1 MSPLRRLRR
10 WYLQF
15 KLGAVTFDIDRVELE
30 LAQEFATEGI
40 EPLVKDLERLIA
52 ERERL
57 IAKLAQ
63 T

>member
-1 MSPLRRLRR
+1 MFPVAQLRR

-15 KLGAVTFDIDRVELE
+15 KLGAVTFDINRIEHE

-40 EPLVKDLERLIA
+40 EPLANHLESLIA

-57 IAKLAQ
+57 IARLAQ